1 MSMSAMAHGGPS
13 ALSTHQQASSGNT
26 AGPPPGTTA
35 PPPSMAS
42 MAADL
47 IDKNQNLGWKMIKNL
62 AAMPIVSIDL
72 YGDTG
77 EVAYYPPVTD
87 EELDQG
93 NILVKGLG

>member
-1 MSMSAMAHGGPS
+1 MSLATSGLGGAGAGMSMSAMAHGGPS

-47 IDKNQNLGWKMIKNL
+47 IDKNQNLGWKMIKKCIFL
-62 AAMPIVSIDL
+62 LIS
-72 YGDTG
+72 GF
-77 EVAYYPPVTD
+77 
-87 EELDQG
+87 
-93 NILVKGLG
+93 